1 MPDEKVQDG
10 KNAAGTT
17 PVQIPDLLEPDDVVR
32 ALGHTILPS
41 LDDARRL
48 LERRL
53 AGELM

>member
-1 MPDEKVQDG
+1 MHPI
-10 KNAAGTT
+10 
-17 PVQIPDLLEPDDVVR
+17 QIPDLLEPDDAVR
-32 ALGHTILPS
+32 SLGHTILPS